1 DTQLS
6 RLGSPNF
13 HEIPINR
20 TVAPMHNN
28 QRDGHMR
35 QEINTGRV
43 SYQPNSLGGGCPF
56 QAKMQEGGFVSFNER
71 VDAQKVR
78 DRSESFS
85 DHFSQA
91 TLFFNSQ
98 TEIEKNHIIN
108 ALRFEL
114 GKVETE
120 AIRNR
125 MVGLLSQIDDALAA
139 KVAAGLGISVH
150 KPEIPMNKGVGADSN
165 PTKYEPKATTQAT
178 VSSDALS
185 MLKNPTVTS
194 SIATKQIAFICADG
208 VCNAS
213 VVNYKNV
220 LEKKGAVV
228 KIIAPHLGF
237 IKSEEGKKIK
247 IDQSL
252 LIAASVLFDAVFIP
266 SGKGIA
272 DLKDSKEVAEFI
284 TDAFKH
290 CKVIGG
296 EEEGASII
304 QSVQVVKS
312 AGKKLDEGVVLN
324 KDTTAF
330 VKALGKHRFWEREEK
345 L

>member
-1 DTQLS
+1 
-6 RLGSPNF
+6 
-13 HEIPINR
+13 
-20 TVAPMHNN
+20 
-28 QRDGHMR
+28 MR

-56 QAKMQEGGFVSFNER
+56 QAKMKEGGFVSFNER

-98 TEIEKNHIIN
+98 TEVEKNHIIK

-125 MVGLLSQIDDALAA
+125 MVSLLSQVDDTLAK
-139 KVAAGLGISVH
+139 KVAAGLGITVH
-150 KPEIPMNKGVGADSN
+150 NPEIPMNKGVGADAN
-165 PTKYEPKATTQAT
+165 PTKYEPKTTAQT
-178 VSSDALS
+178 TLSSDALS
-185 MLKNPTVTS
+185 MLKNSTITG

-213 VVNYKNV
+213 VVNYKNA

-247 IDQSL
+247 VDQSL

-272 DLKDSKEVAEFI
+272 ELKESKEVAEFI

-296 EEEGASII
+296 EEEGAAII
-304 QSVQVVKS
+304 QSIQIVKA
-312 AGKKLDEGVVLN
+312 AGKKSDEGVVLN

-330 VKALGKHRFWEREEK
+330 VKALGKHRFWEREE
-345 L
+345 LV